1 MAAASI
7 DCRPMA
13 DQMTMIGVSQI
24 AFNLIAVYAVVVT
37 IALIVVADYRKQES
51 NDNRQLRKQLD
62 RMWEERKEED
72 EEADEASD
80 GDDVP

>member
-1 MAAASI
+1 
-7 DCRPMA
+7 
-13 DQMTMIGVSQI
+13 MTMIGVSENV
-24 AFNLIAVYAVVVT
+24 FNLIAVYAVVVT
-37 IALIVVADYRKQES
+37 IALIVVADYLKQAS